1 MHRLRELHWQILLA
15 SVFGLLFGLACSQ
28 LTTWDPSAHV
38 WMQLVEFVGALFLRC
53 LRFVAVPIVLF
64 SLVGGIGALSDIQKL
79 GRIASKTVGFY
90 ISSTAI
96 AISIGLGL
104 SSLIAPGSGLS
115 TDTQQLLRT
124 SNEAAVGIKIDQATA
139 PDVWTTLLNIVP
151 TNPFSAM
158 ADGNMLQVLFF
169 SIALGLGVA
178 TLPDKQRI
186 LLVDVF
192 DGLTQVIIQLIQ
204 GLMKLAPLA
213 VFCLLLSTGAKL
225 GWDVLGVL
233 SQYVATVL
241 LGLGLLAFGIYP
253 LLISLMTKHTVF
265 DFFKAIAP
273 AQLLAFSSSS
283 SSATMPVTL
292 DCCQEGLQLDK
303 DVVRFVIPLGA
314 TVNMDGTALYQGVAA
329 MFIAQTCGLDLTWVD
344 QVTIVLTA
352 TLASIGTAGVPGVGL
367 IMLVIVLESIGL
379 SAEQMTMGLAI
390 IFGVDRLLDMS
401 RTVINVTGDC
411 TVATIVDAF
420 ESPSQTSSNFS
431 NS

>member
-15 SVFGLLFGLACSQ
+15 SFFGLLFGLGCSQ
-28 LTTWDPSAHV
+28 WSTWDPSANA
-38 WMQLVEFVGALFLRC
+38 WMQLVEFIGALFLRS

-90 ISSTAI
+90 ITSTAI
-96 AISIGLGL
+96 AITIGLGL
-104 SSLIAPGSGLS
+104 SSFIAPGTGLS
-115 TDTQQLLRT
+115 PDTQRLLQA
-124 SNEAAVGIKIDQATA
+124 SNEATVGLKINQATA
-139 PDVWTTLLNIVP
+139 PDAWTTLLNIVP

-158 ADGNMLQVLFF
+158 ANGNMLQVLFF

-178 TLPDKQRI
+178 SLPEKQRV

-192 DGLTQVIIQLIQ
+192 DGLTQVIIQIIQ

-253 LLISLMTKHTVF
+253 LLIQLLTKHPVLN
-265 DFFKAIAP
+265 FFKAIAP

-292 DCCQEGLQLDK
+292 DCCQERLKLDK

-329 MFIAQTCGLDLTWVD
+329 MFIAQTCGLDLTWTD

-420 ESPSQTSSNFS
+420 EPPSPDAS